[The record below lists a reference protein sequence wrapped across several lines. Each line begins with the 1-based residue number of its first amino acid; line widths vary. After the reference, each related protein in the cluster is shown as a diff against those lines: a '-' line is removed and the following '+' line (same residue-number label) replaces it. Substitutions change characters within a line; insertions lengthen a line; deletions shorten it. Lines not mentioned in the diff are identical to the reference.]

1 MHSKYIHFFKTMKKA
16 SGLFCVQ
23 KAIFTMGLGP
33 GAGTGSP
40 GIIAKDI
47 NIFDKCKCSWDGSM
61 QEALLAGLVLMAAAV
76 SCLSC
81 LSHVSIGTGGAG
93 LGCSSAYRSICNLGG
108 RCWVLVR
115 FLSMLCAT
123 CSISITQWTARIGV
137 SFGCTSFLSQF
148 CKTSSCAPYE
158 ASVSQKHI
166 PALCSVCS
174 HCKASR
180 SGFSIFSCAEAQI
193 SALAFKSWMNFCRT
207 LGISY
212 KKGANIY
219 QIIKTQCTIRS
230 NFSGNLNQYTGINLK
245 W

>member
-1 MHSKYIHFFKTMKKA
+1 MKKA

-93 LGCSSAYRSICNLGG
+93 LGCSSAYMSICNIGV
-108 RCWVLVR
+108 RWWVLVR

-137 SFGCTSFLSQF
+137 SFGCTLFLS
-148 CKTSSCAPYE
+148 KTSSCAPYE
-158 ASVSQKHI
+158 ASMSQKHI